1 MTILQ
6 LLAKLP
12 WALDWQGVMG
22 TRVFLCP
29 TCDITMSQHTDAED
43 QVRITWRMG
52 GGTGR
57 ALVRGCWK
65 GPDVCS
71 DGRCTGCGGYLG
83 EGMGQEYSLIFY
95 ATPKN

>member
-1 MTILQ
+1 MTILE

-12 WALDWQGVMG
+12 WSLSWQGVMG

-29 TCDITMSQHTDAED
+29 TCNIVLGEHVDDED

-52 GGTGR
+52 GGCGR

-65 GPDVCS
+65 GPDES
-71 DGRCTGCGGYLG
+71 KDWRCGCCGGHLG
-83 EGMGQEYSLIFY
+83 DGMGQEYSLIFY